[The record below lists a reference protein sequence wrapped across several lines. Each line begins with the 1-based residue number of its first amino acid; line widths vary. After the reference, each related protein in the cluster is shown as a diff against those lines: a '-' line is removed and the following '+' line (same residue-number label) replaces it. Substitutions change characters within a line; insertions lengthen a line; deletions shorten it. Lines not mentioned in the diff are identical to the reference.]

1 MGHLGLE
8 DPQSP
13 VSLNSFLMFRG
24 TKRWM
29 ALDSSLLF
37 ILMPSSKTRKSSQ
50 NWRQHG
56 WGAPQNQTK
65 AKAPLPPYPNS
76 LGLKFHR
83 LPLFTAHTHSSGRK
97 PAPAKRCLKT
107 SQTDI
112 SQNIQVLE
120 VQSRNNVCKAW
131 RKFREERKK
140 WGPKDQGDKGTHL
153 VYSRKG
159 I

>member
-97 PAPAKRCLKT
+97 PAPAKRCLET
-107 SQTDI
+107 PQTDI

-120 VQSRNNVCKAW
+120 VQSRIMFAKLGGNSEKRGKNEDPKT
-131 RKFREERKK
+131 RETK
-140 WGPKDQGDKGTHL
+140 GPT
-153 VYSRKG
+153 
-159 I
+159 